1 MPLFCIQGKWKRQI
15 QPNSDMDMTFVS
27 LNIMSIPSRVHVC
40 TVPASEFVL
49 ITKLTNPQGNEN
61 LHQRFVHV
69 DKENCGLTTLSHG
82 SGMRQGHCMR
92 TQMIT
97 CQMCNYQT
105 VPSKECWVNI
115 NALRGMLCK
124 YQTTPTEEFYTHIG
138 AVLAAAIG

>member
-1 MPLFCIQGKWKRQI
+1 MKKADTAKLGYGHELRCGHDIKTH
-15 QPNSDMDMTFVS
+15 SDADRMQTWTRLGMDMI
-27 LNIMSIPSRVHVC
+27 LR
-40 TVPASEFVL
+40 L
-49 ITKLTNPQGNEN
+49 TKLTNPQGNEN
-61 LHQRFVHV
+61 LHQIFIHV
-69 DKENCGLTTLSHG
+69 AKENCGLATLSHG

-115 NALRGMLCK
+115 NTFRGMLCQ